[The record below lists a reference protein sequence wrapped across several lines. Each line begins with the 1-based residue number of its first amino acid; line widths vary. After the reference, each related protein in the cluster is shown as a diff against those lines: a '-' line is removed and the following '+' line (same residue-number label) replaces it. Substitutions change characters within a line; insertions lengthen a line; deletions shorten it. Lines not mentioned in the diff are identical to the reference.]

1 MIALPGET
9 PELAKRTI
17 DFAIELEPEYAQFSI
32 TTPYP
37 GTKLFETAKQSGRL
51 REDFSKYNMWEV
63 VYVPYGYK
71 NEEEILAI
79 SKLAM
84 RRFYFRFRFIFG
96 KIMRIRSFEDIRRY
110 FNGLKMAIGFT
121 T

>member
-1 MIALPGET
+1 VKPR
-9 PELAKRTI
+9 KWQKKTI

-37 GTKLFETAKQSGRL
+37 GTQLYDAAKNSGRL
-51 REDFSKYNMWEV
+51 RDDFSKFNMWEV

-71 NEEEILAI
+71 DEDQILAI
-79 SKLAM
+79 EKMAM
-84 RRFYFRFRFIFG
+84 RMFYFRFKFIF
-96 KIMRIRSFEDIRRY
+96 KKLKRIRSFEDIKRY
-110 FNGLKMAIGFT
+110 FNGFKMAIGFT